1 MQQRNRFA
9 LYRGLLWLLLF
20 VFWTALVQSI
30 DVRPIGPENS
40 SVGLA
45 QLNASFHQLTG
56 VHMNL
61 CLLTD
66 WLSLIP
72 AFIMLLF
79 ALVGLIQ
86 WVSRRHIL
94 KVDSDILLLGMLFL
108 AVFAVYLLFE
118 KFPVNHR
125 PVLIDGFLEASYPS
139 STTLL
144 ILTVMPA
151 SVLQVRRRVSSA
163 PLRTAL
169 IALIASIAFFTA
181 SMVLLRLL
189 SGVHWLAD
197 VIGGALISAAL
208 TELYTFSVSALVLPT
223 NCKR

>member
-9 LYRGLLWLLLF
+9 LYHGLLWLLLF

-86 WVSRRHIL
+86 WVNRRHIL
-94 KVDSDILLLGMLFL
+94 KLDSDILLLGMLFL

-118 KFPVNHR
+118 EFPVNYR

-151 SVLQVRRRVSSA
+151 SILQVRRRVSSA

-169 IALIASIAFFTA
+169 IASIASFTA

-189 SGVHWLAD
+189 SGVHWLTD

-223 NCKR
+223 NCKQ

>member
-9 LYRGLLWLLLF
+9 LYHGLLWLLLF

-86 WVSRRHIL
+86 WVNRRHIL

-108 AVFAVYLLFE
+108 AVFAVYLLSE
-118 KFPVNHR
+118 EFPVNYR

-151 SVLQVRRRVSSA
+151 SILQVRRRVSSA

-169 IALIASIAFFTA
+169 IASIASFTA

-189 SGVHWLAD
+189 SGVHWLTD

-223 NCKR
+223 NCKQ

>member
-9 LYRGLLWLLLF
+9 LYHGLLWLLLF

-61 CLLTD
+61 YLLTD

-86 WVSRRHIL
+86 WVNRRHIL

-118 KFPVNHR
+118 EFPVNYR

-151 SVLQVRRRVSSA
+151 SILQVRRRVSSA

-169 IALIASIAFFTA
+169 IASIASFTA

-189 SGVHWLAD
+189 SGVHWLTD

-208 TELYTFSVSALVLPT
+208 TELYTFSVSALVRPT